1 MSNVTVSNATIRI
14 GATAEDVAKGTASA
28 IGHMRQFAAEAAAV
42 LGGVRLTM
50 FAYHANDDIEKAQLA
65 FEVMLKSADKAKN
78 LMSGLFR
85 FERDTPA
92 RITELTSAMR
102 QLLTAG
108 FELAD
113 APAMLRILGDA
124 AASTGQN
131 FEESIKRITASL
143 AGAQARG
150 WFSGEEVREL
160 QRQVI
165 PAVRYMAEGM
175 SKEMGRAVSEGEI
188 VKMYED
194 KLISTS
200 KSVRFILT
208 GLERDRKGMMARL
221 ANETYSGIFS
231 TMVSQAEIF
240 AHKFMKGFDS
250 VMHVKEGLAGVRD
263 YLVEI
268 AANGQAVGAEFAKS
282 DWFQVPY
289 RTAQALFELM
299 KLIRD
304 TVKYA
309 FGDIGSSLSEM
320 KDFPQQAREIWMTFF
335 GVLAEGFYRVKDAIA
350 TAFVIPL
357 KTSLLIIGN
366 IGDFFD
372 RHLVPGDSPQRQK
385 NRENWLATKAGLEK
399 DIRDRA
405 FGNALD
411 ADLAG
416 IEKWKAAMRETARL
430 DALPKG
436 GLVSFITKNLEEAH
450 KAASD
455 FNKAAKDLKLPEKE
469 WDDHKMRDFF
479 KDVGRDME
487 KHGLT
492 PLQKLKKELSDLE
505 DIFAMGFID
514 ENQFLSEQGSLL
526 LKANKGGDGKAD
538 TAPRVAEAI
547 SAGSVEARRISIA
560 AMMGQGQK
568 SVPDLLTR
576 MLAQDKE
583 HKRVSEELLR
593 AAQAGGLVFVP

>member
-1 MSNVTVSNATIRI
+1 MSNITISNATIRI
-14 GATAEDVAKGTASA
+14 GATAEDVAKGTSAA

-42 LGGVRLTM
+42 LGGVKLTM

-150 WFSGEEVREL
+150 WFTGEEIREL

-165 PAVRYMAEGM
+165 PAVRYLAEGM

-208 GLERDRKGMMARL
+208 GLERDRKGMMTRL

-240 AHKFMKGFDS
+240 AHKFMRGFDS

-268 AANGQAVGAEFAKS
+268 AAGGEAVGASFAKS

-289 RTAQALFELM
+289 RTAQALFELL

-304 TVKYA
+304 TARFA

-335 GVLAEGFYRVKDAIA
+335 GILAEGFYRIKDAIA

-372 RHLVPGDSPQRQK
+372 RHLIPGDSPERQAS
-385 NRENWLATKAGLEK
+385 RENWAKTKAGLEQE
-399 DIRDRA
+399 IRDRA
-405 FGNALD
+405 FGNALEN
-411 ADLAG
+411 DLAG
-416 IEKWKAAMRETARL
+416 IEKWKAAMRDAPKMDALKDTGLHSIMEGAVGAAKSL
-430 DALPKG
+430 DA
-436 GLVSFITKNLEEAH
+436 
-450 KAASD
+450 

-514 ENQFLSEQGSLL
+514 ENQFLSEQGSVL
-526 LKANKGGDGKAD
+526 LKANKGAD
-538 TAPRVAEAI
+538 RKSDTEPRVAEAI
-547 SAGSVEARRISIA
+547 RAGSVEARRIQIA
-560 AMMGQGQK
+560 AMMGQSEK
-568 SVPDLLTR
+568 SVPDLLTKLNAEGQKQTR
-576 MLAQDKE
+576 ELQEIRRQLAAE
-583 HKRVSEELLR
+583 G
-593 AAQAGGLVFVP
+593 AIFVP